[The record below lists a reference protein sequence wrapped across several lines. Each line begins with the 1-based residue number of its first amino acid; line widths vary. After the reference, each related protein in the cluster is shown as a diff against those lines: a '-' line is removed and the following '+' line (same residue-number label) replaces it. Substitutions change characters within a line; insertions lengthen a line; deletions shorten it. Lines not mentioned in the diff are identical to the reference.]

1 MKKQA
6 ILIALIILSSLTISA
21 KDIVVIN
28 SENGKPLVGMLVF
41 LEGNPNFT
49 DRFGKINI
57 AESETIEFVTYNNIH
72 LNSELIDDTL
82 IVDFPFTLDSPKKLG
97 KLKGTVKA
105 ELNNYRIARYVFLEK
120 DGFTYIDSS
129 EYMGEYKFEHLSEG
143 KWEIKVDSNL
153 NFLPY
158 RKQLLIDTNNTLTHE
173 IILEDNSYRY
183 CSIEIEVLDESGNPF
198 MGAIVNLKGKNNSK
212 SVDEEGKAIFEKL
225 LPNTYSIRVETNYLY
240 HEIDTVIETKNN
252 KNYSL
257 ILQLKANHRKS
268 KEEIELSKREVLV
281 VENSLPERLTISRTL
296 SCHFPPEIEPL
307 ESKSIKLIERNDY
320 KMQEILSD
328 FSIKELSSF
337 IDDWGI
343 EPTNRYT
350 VQLTSLD
357 NRPFIDAKVNLINQ
371 VGKVIWSA
379 RSDNTGKAEL
389 WANAYIEIDDN
400 TNGLAIEVFY
410 NGKRKYKKDIS
421 LFEDGIN
428 FIQVDEYCSQPN
440 KVDILFAMDATGSM
454 GDRIEYLNSEL
465 EEMITTLNKNN
476 SEIDVRVGS
485 VFYRDYFFP
494 TDELVNTH
502 NFTKDILSLNDFLGS
517 QESICSFNTHQ
528 AVDIALSS
536 AINEFSWS
544 ENARTRIMFLMT
556 DTKPHKQEKYLR
568 RFREL
573 AAKASEMGIRVV
585 PIIVD
590 DIDKSGEF
598 VYRSTALLT
607 NGSFFYLSGDTI
619 TDNCFREPT
628 TDSYDVEMMNEMIVR
643 IINQFIDVPKC
654 GSDEI
659 EYANK
664 IEDKIYNKQETINQ
678 DISEFIRV
686 YPNPTD
692 GPLTLS
698 LQEEYDN
705 LFVVDMNGK
714 ILFKVES
721 AQGDIQVNLSNFP
734 TGVYFLKYSKDGAW
748 GSTQLQLVR

>member
-6 ILIALIILSSLTISA
+6 ILIALIILSSLSLSA

-28 SENGKPLVGMLVF
+28 SENGKPLVGATVF
-41 LEGNPNFT
+41 GDKST
-49 DRFGKINI
+49 IVSDRFGKLSK
-57 AESETIEFVTYNNIH
+57 SEISFVVFVSYNSIH
-72 LNSELIDDTL
+72 LNSTLQNDTL
-82 IVDFPFTLDSPKKLG
+82 IVDFPFTLDSPRKLG

-105 ELNNYRIARYVFLEK
+105 ELNNHKIARYVFLEK

-129 EYMGEYKFEHLSEG
+129 EYMGEYIFENLSEG

-158 RKQLLIDTNNTLTHE
+158 RKQLLIDTNNTLTHD

-183 CSIEIEVLDESGNPF
+183 CSLEIEVLDESGNPF
-198 MGAIVNLKGKNNSK
+198 KGAFVNLKGKNISK
-212 SVDEEGKAIFEKL
+212 SVDDEGKAIFEKL

-252 KNYSL
+252 TNYSL
-257 ILQLKANHRKS
+257 TIQLKAKDRKS
-268 KEEIELSKREVLV
+268 KEEIELSKREILV
-281 VENSLPERLTISRTL
+281 VEDMLTSNYISTSI
-296 SCHFPPEIEPL
+296 SCHIPPDIEPL
-307 ESKSIKLIERNDY
+307 ESKSITLLENNDY
-320 KMQEILSD
+320 KTWNILSD

-337 IDDWGI
+337 TEDWGI
-343 EPTNRYT
+343 KPTNRYT
-350 VQLTSLD
+350 VQLTSID
-357 NRPFIDAKVNLINQ
+357 NRPVIDAKVNLINQ

-389 WANAYIEIDDN
+389 WADAYREIDDN
-400 TNGLAIEVFY
+400 TSGLAVEVLY
-410 NGKRKYKKDIS
+410 KEKRIYQQNITT
-421 LFEDGIN
+421 FNDGIN
-428 FIQVDEYCSQPN
+428 FIQVDEYCTQPN
-440 KVDILFAMDATGSM
+440 KVDILFAIDATGSM

-465 EEMITTLNKNN
+465 EEMVSNLIKNN
-476 SEIDVRVGS
+476 SEIDLRVGS

-494 TDELVNTH
+494 KDELVNTH
-502 NFTKDILSLNDFLGS
+502 NFTKDIFSLNDFLGS
-517 QESICSFNTHQ
+517 QESICNFNTHQ
-528 AVDIALSS
+528 AVDVALSS
-536 AINEFSWS
+536 AVNEFSWS
-544 ENARTRIMFLMT
+544 ENARARIMFLKT
-556 DTKPHKQEKYLR
+556 DTKPHKHEKYLK

-573 AAKASEMGIRVV
+573 TAKASEMGIRVV

-607 NGSFFYLSGDTI
+607 NGSFFYFYGDTI
-619 TDNCFREPT
+619 TDNCYREPT

-654 GSDEI
+654 ESDEI

-678 DISEFIRV
+678 DISEFIKV
-686 YPNPTD
+686 YRNPTD

-714 ILFKVES
+714 ILFKVE
-721 AQGDIQVNLSNFP
+721 AVQGDIQVNLSNFP
-734 TGVYFLKYSKDGAW
+734 SGAYFLKYSKDGAW
-748 GSTQLQLVR
+748 GSTQLQLIR